1 MISWPQPSPPLPNDM
16 KVVVK
21 VTHSE
26 LAEMG
31 ASEDRLQRAVRN
43 ALTSGLDDGDG
54 TLYIN
59 DLEVDIDI
67 SGLG

>member
-1 MISWPQPSPPLPNDM
+1 M

-21 VTHSE
+21 VTPSE

-31 ASEDRLQRAVRN
+31 SSEDGLQRAVRN

-54 TLYIN
+54 ILYIN

-67 SGLG
+67 SGLS